1 MQPCTQTCRI
11 LVRKCSKHFIIS
23 QDFWSFFQ
31 LRWRRNIRQRAIN
44 SWTGKVAGNHR
55 KPLQCTPILKLHQLN
70 FEGARTGSAMIGYK
84 LAKLKFSTTHYHTT
98 CWNHLN
104 NVKQFWTML
113 EHIEPLLLTV
123 FVVPVDPK
131 DLCLGC
137 DGHIITSIR
146 FGDSK
151 KVGTKKRPWR
161 GHHYSMCRTAHAACV
176 PMPHGDSKQ
185 FYDVHILACSSAVWG
200 WFGHT
205 QQHVNYSLA
214 VKHYH
219 RTDTMGEIKR
229 LRPRWKK
236 GYGRVNQRLV
246 VADHHNNTANMWR
259 ALWKLYEHIVGD
271 GSKIKWNIVQPRKDS
286 LHKNMLNWSRR
297 ERVCMCM

>member
-1 MQPCTQTCRI
+1 MRFHSCWWNHHI
-11 LVRKCSKHFIIS
+11 
-23 QDFWSFFQ
+23 FWLMS
-31 LRWRRNIRQRAIN
+31 
-44 SWTGKVAGNHR
+44 
-55 KPLQCTPILKLHQLN
+55 PLFGQCQNFVGSILN
-70 FEGARTGSAMIGYK
+70 FSWLNPSLVMFK
-84 LAKLKFSTTHYHTT
+84 KFFFWLAKWISKWGIPKSPWLFQD
-98 CWNHLN
+98 LN
-104 NVKQFWTML
+104 V
-113 EHIEPLLLTV
+113 IPL
-123 FVVPVDPK
+123 
-131 DLCLGC
+131 
-137 DGHIITSIR
+137 
-146 FGDSK
+146 
-151 KVGTKKRPWR
+151 
-161 GHHYSMCRTAHAACV
+161 
-176 PMPHGDSKQ
+176 
-185 FYDVHILACSSAVWG
+185 G

>member
-1 MQPCTQTCRI
+1 
-11 LVRKCSKHFIIS
+11 
-23 QDFWSFFQ
+23 
-31 LRWRRNIRQRAIN
+31 
-44 SWTGKVAGNHR
+44 
-55 KPLQCTPILKLHQLN
+55 
-70 FEGARTGSAMIGYK
+70 MIGYK

-104 NVKQFWTML
+104 NVKQFWIML
-113 EHIEPLLLTV
+113 QHIEPLLLTV

-229 LRPRWKK
+229 LLPRWKK
-236 GYGRVNQRLV
+236 RIRTSQSAPRSGWPPQQHSKYVAGSVKTVRTYCGRRKQNKMKYSTASQGQFTQEYAKLV
-246 VADHHNNTANMWR
+246 
-259 ALWKLYEHIVGD
+259 
-271 GSKIKWNIVQPRKDS
+271 
-286 LHKNMLNWSRR
+286 
-297 ERVCMCM
+297 